1 MGNDI
6 MDLNFPD
13 ERFGSDSKEY
23 MPAAYV
29 RGSINT
35 APQEAADIVA
45 KGANHGVLAHQGTPA
60 PAAEEQDAVKQKL
73 LQMPQKTS
81 KLAMMDDIATINDI
95 HSAYIHGSVP
105 TAVGE
110 SNDIMDLNFPD
121 ERFGSD
127 SKEYMPAA
135 YVRGSTNTAPAEAEA
150 AQDAVKQKLLQ
161 LHAFNKALQS
171 HKASVHQ

>member
-1 MGNDI
+1 
-6 MDLNFPD
+6 
-13 ERFGSDSKEY
+13 

-60 PAAEEQDAVKQKL
+60 
-73 LQMPQKTS
+73 
-81 KLAMMDDIATINDI
+81 
-95 HSAYIHGSVP
+95 
-105 TAVGE
+105 
-110 SNDIMDLNFPD
+110 
-121 ERFGSD
+121 
-127 SKEYMPAA
+127 
-135 YVRGSTNTAPAEAEA
+135 EAEA

-171 HKASVHQ
+171 HKASVHQAKAAHMSAKKAPL